1 MRLRISFKVF
11 SYLLL
16 SSAVVSIISLPSAA
30 NAQVAESELLNTA
43 PLYSTINECGSA
55 GGNCSGYTNKQL
67 SFNDFH
73 DKLPKIN
80 EFGDVVW
87 QGSPASGDFEIF
99 FKAGDSTVIE
109 QITDNE
115 FDDIYPWVNDLSE
128 ITWMGHN
135 GTDWDIY
142 LKSNGNSTKISHN
155 TMDDLF
161 PKINNLGDV
170 VWLAVD
176 GHDYEIYRYSNGSS
190 TQITDNEV
198 NDVQVRL
205 NDSGDVMWRRKA
217 EMSSDI
223 FLLSGASTTQVN
235 SDDLH
240 DHNPQLNNNA
250 DLVWEVADGNDCE
263 IVVKLAADTVP
274 VQITDN
280 ETEDWF
286 PMINASGVV
295 VWQGHDGNDN
305 EIYAYANGVT
315 TQITDNNFEDLSPQ
329 INDAG
334 DIAWLAMGENEI
346 GVYLFQASN
355 QTISKLSDTY
365 TGHYD
370 SVPDINNQG
379 KIVWGGWDGN
389 DYEIITASAPG
400 SIHDD
405 VYFKPRTVNLRSNG
419 KSFSAVIDLPL
430 PYSAADIDPAS
441 VAITMISSA
450 DAPSAPLVAP
460 LYSTGKY
467 QVGDFDDNGIVE
479 MIIKFDR
486 QALIALLEPLGA
498 GDVDLSIAGAL
509 YDGTTFPGVN
519 SIKVV
524 DRKASQLKKA
534 KPRFTKLK
542 KNLNKSPGK
551 K

>member
-1 MRLRISFKVF
+1 MSLGKRCRVAPALVLSLFVF
-11 SYLLL
+11 SFLAF
-16 SSAVVSIISLPSAA
+16 S
-30 NAQVAESELLNTA
+30 NTQVAALGEQ
-43 PLYSTINECGSA
+43 PIYSPITECA
-55 GGNCSGYTNKQL
+55 DGNCSGYTNSQV
-67 SFNDFH
+67 SFNDYH

-80 EFGDVVW
+80 DYGDVVW
-87 QGSPASGDFEIF
+87 QGRSASEDYEIF
-99 FKAGDSTVIE
+99 FKAGDSMIIE
-109 QITDNE
+109 QITENE
-115 FDDIYPWVNDLSE
+115 FDDIYPMVNDLGE

-142 LKSNGNSTKISHN
+142 LNSSGNSTKISHN

-176 GHDYEIYRYSNGSS
+176 GHDYEIYQYSSGNS

-205 NDSGDVMWRRKA
+205 NDSGDIMWRSLA

-223 FLLSGASTTQVN
+223 FLHSGTETTQIN
-235 SDDLH
+235 SDDLF

-263 IVVKLAADTVP
+263 IVVKLASDPVP

-286 PMINASGVV
+286 PMINSAGVV
-295 VWQGHDGNDN
+295 VWQGSDGNDF
-305 EIYAYANGVT
+305 EIYAYSNGVIS
-315 TQITDNNFEDLSPQ
+315 QITDNDFDDLSPQ
-329 INDAG
+329 INDTG
-334 DIAWLAMGENEI
+334 DIAWLAMGDATSGI
-346 GVYLFQASN
+346 GIYLYQTSN
-355 QTISKLSDTY
+355 QTISKLSDTF

-370 SVPDINNQG
+370 SVPDINNDG
-379 KIVWGGWDGN
+379 KIVWSGWDGN
-389 DYEIITASAPG
+389 DFEIITASAPN
-400 SIHDD
+400 SVHDD
-405 VYFKPRTVNLRSNG
+405 VYFQPRTVNLQSGG
-419 KSFSAVIDLPL
+419 KGFAAVIDLPL

-441 VAITMISSA
+441 VAITMISSG
-450 DAPSAPLVAP
+450 DAPSSPLVDP

-467 QVGDFDDNGIVE
+467 KVGDFDDNGIVE
-479 MIIKFDR
+479 MIISFDR
-486 QALIALLEPLGA
+486 QALIQLLEPLGI
-498 GDVDLSIAGAL
+498 GVFDLSIAGKL

-524 DRKASQLKKA
+524 DQKSS
-534 KPRFTKLK
+534 KLK
-542 KNLNKSPGK
+542 IAKIPVLKLKEKTSKN
-551 K
+551 